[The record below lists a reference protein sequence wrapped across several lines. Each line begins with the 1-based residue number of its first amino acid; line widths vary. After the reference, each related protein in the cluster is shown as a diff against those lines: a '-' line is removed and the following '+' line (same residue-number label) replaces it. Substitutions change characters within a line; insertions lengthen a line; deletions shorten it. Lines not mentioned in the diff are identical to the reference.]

1 MKACHKNPDYKRLVS
16 KRLASKNPDYKRLAY
31 KRLVSKKPDY
41 KILDYKMLD
50 YNSERAGRRYGL
62 EAGGKAK

>member
-16 KRLASKNPDYKRLAY
+16 K
-31 KRLVSKKPDY
+31 KPDY
-41 KILDYKMLD
+41 KIFNYKMLD
-50 YNSERAGRRYGL
+50 YNSERAGRRYGS

>member
-16 KRLASKNPDYKRLAY
+16 KKPDYKRLVS
-31 KRLVSKKPDY
+31 KRLASKKPDY
-41 KILDYKMLD
+41 KILNYKMPAN
-50 YNSERAGRRYGL
+50 NSERTGRRYGS

>member
-16 KRLASKNPDYKRLAY
+16 K
-31 KRLVSKKPDY
+31 KPDY
-41 KILDYKMLD
+41 KILNYKMPA
-50 YNSERAGRRYGL
+50 YNSERTGRRYGL

>member
-16 KRLASKNPDYKRLAY
+16 KKPDYKRLA
-31 KRLVSKKPDY
+31 SKKPDY
-41 KILDYKMLD
+41 KILNYKMPA
-50 YNSERAGRRYGL
+50 YNSERAGRRYGS

>member
-16 KRLASKNPDYKRLAY
+16 K
-31 KRLVSKKPDY
+31 KPDY
-41 KILDYKMLD
+41 KILNYKMLD
-50 YNSERAGRRYGL
+50 YNSERAGRRYGS

>member
-1 MKACHKNPDYKRLVS
+1 MKPGHKNPD
-16 KRLASKNPDYKRLAY
+16 Y

-41 KILDYKMLD
+41 KILNYKMLNYKMLD
-50 YNSERAGRRYGL
+50 YNSERAGRRYGS

>member
-16 KRLASKNPDYKRLAY
+16 KKPDYKRLA
-31 KRLVSKKPDY
+31 SKKPDY
-41 KILDYKMLD
+41 KILNYKMPA
-50 YNSERAGRRYGL
+50 YNSERTGRRYGL